1 MAETYKVNVEF
12 VFEVE
17 KSGTITDEASAVK
30 FVAESSK
37 ELVAYF
43 SNLVNDPTYV
53 GPTLTFVG
61 QVPNSAEID
70 TDE

>member
-1 MAETYKVNVEF
+1 MAETYRVNVEF

-17 KSGTITDEASAVK
+17 KSGAVADEASAVR
-30 FVAESSK
+30 FVANSSK
-37 ELVAYF
+37 ELISYF

-53 GPTLTFVG
+53 GPMLTFVG

-70 TDE
+70 IE

>member
-37 ELVAYF
+37 ELVSYF
-43 SNLVNDPTYV
+43 SKLVNDPTYV
-53 GPTLTFVG
+53 GPMLTFVG

-70 TDE
+70 TE